1 MTCRLVGFVGGT
13 AGMYYALRRMKNPPR
28 FAGLCFYT
36 LLGGLGGSMLM
47 VPFGIAWSRS
57 SLRSIE
63 DPRHLMNAMQ
73 YTMDQRRRGIKTNPL
88 SDAPTAEPV
97 DRSNDWADAAPRSSE
112 APPAASANWSSS
124 SWGDAPP
131 SSSAPKSRWD
141 ELRQN
146 RTSEPSQW
154 EHLRQQHARNA
165 LPAEA
170 RGKASPPPPSDEPVS
185 DYDRA
190 MKEYRAAFER
200 ERQGIDVTTGFVE
213 QDNTLRT

>member
-1 MTCRLVGFVGGT
+1 MTCRLVGFAGGT

-97 DRSNDWADAAPRSSE
+97 DTSNDWAQAAPRST
-112 APPAASANWSSS
+112 
-124 SWGDAPP
+124 
-131 SSSAPKSRWD
+131 R
-141 ELRQN
+141 
-146 RTSEPSQW
+146 
-154 EHLRQQHARNA
+154 
-165 LPAEA
+165 
-170 RGKASPPPPSDEPVS
+170 
-185 DYDRA
+185 
-190 MKEYRAAFER
+190 
-200 ERQGIDVTTGFVE
+200 
-213 QDNTLRT
+213 